1 MATFTCV
8 KNQLFFLFDFLI
20 LHGYM
25 GDVWTDYPVK
35 FARRTLTSKLLI
47 NRWTTNTFGKHGQHQ
62 KKAVILAPPPY
73 PNPPHNLATHLT
85 KHTYIHILASNIFYF
100 QERYKNIFTLKKNF
114 QVKRVFLGEGGG
126 GVTGKEWT
134 STPPLKILGSA
145 LGDIHIHCS
154 SYTTKYLQSR
164 QRSN

>member
-62 KKAVILAPPPY
+62 KKAVILAPPY

-114 QVKRVFLGEGGG
+114 QVKRVFFGEGGG
-126 GVTGKEWT
+126 GGYRERVDLH
-134 STPPLKILGSA
+134 STPKNSWIRAWRYSYTLQLIYNKIL
-145 LGDIHIHCS
+145 
-154 SYTTKYLQSR
+154 TKQAKK
-164 QRSN
+164 

>member
-1 MATFTCV
+1 MDNEYFWET
-8 KNQLFFLFDFLI
+8 
-20 LHGYM
+20 
-25 GDVWTDYPVK
+25 
-35 FARRTLTSKLLI
+35 RTALEKSI
-47 NRWTTNTFGKHGQHQ
+47 YSSP
-62 KKAVILAPPPY
+62 PPPY

-114 QVKRVFLGEGGG
+114 QVKRVFFGEGGG